1 MLAERF
7 DAYGGVVPHARNDD
21 LRAARATSART
32 GTRLA
37 LGLLWLTLL
46 AVVLLRIGGF
56 AAERTA
62 GFANVGETKQVTAR

>member
-7 DAYGGVVPHARNDD
+7 DAYGGVVPHVRNDD
-21 LRAARATSART
+21 RCTARATTART

-62 GFANVGETKQVTAR
+62 GFANVESPRQASAR

>member
-21 LRAARATSART
+21 RRAVRPATAR
-32 GTRLA
+32 TRLA
-37 LGLLWLTLL
+37 LGLLWLALL

-62 GFANVGETKQVTAR
+62 GFANVESPRQASTR